1 MRGKRILIKP
11 VDDYKGDINIMAIIH
26 KVGSLHEKGGFVEYK
41 MSETMA
47 KDLLAQRKGDE
58 LKMRPVE
65 YLCKIVNERF
75 GLKGVC
81 NNVIID

>member
-1 MRGKRILIKP
+1 
-11 VDDYKGDINIMAIIH
+11 MAIIH

>member
-1 MRGKRILIKP
+1 MRGKRILLKP

-41 MSETMA
+41 MSEAMA

-58 LKMRPVE
+58 LKMQPID

-75 GLKGVC
+75 GLKGTC
-81 NNVIID
+81 NNVIVD